1 MGQAGVQNASSE
13 ELELWGARCLATS
26 LLRRTWQL
34 SESHPLQCRQQLATE
49 LRDGVG
55 SSTNR
60 NAGEDPSGLLP
71 SELTAAPPKG

>member
-1 MGQAGVQNASSE
+1 MPALRSWSCGEPVAWQP
-13 ELELWGARCLATS
+13 S